1 MSFGD
6 IVSRFRRTTARAR
19 QLWIGLR
26 FNPGALSSGGGRG
39 EGGDDGFDTDADA
52 EHAEEPEEDSAEHRY
67 VPLPLSVGASWSWRL
82 LLIAAA
88 VVAVFWAFSQVTVV
102 VIPVAISFLLAAMFQ
117 PVSAVL
123 IRHGWNKSLA
133 SILVLVAGLGVVVA
147 VVYFVVVQFI
157 GGVPK
162 FAEQVTQGLSDAR
175 DWLETGPLGLDDE
188 FVASTLDNAEQ
199 NIIDWV
205 QNNQETLVQSGLDIA
220 GSTAS
225 GLGNFFTGLFLVLF
239 TTYFF
244 MRDGRKIWQFLTAM
258 MPPAGREPM
267 RYAGAAGWST
277 LVQYMRTMII
287 VAAVDAIA
295 IGFWL
300 WVLDVPLWLPL
311 TTLIFLGAFIP
322 IVGATVSG
330 AIAVVVALVGHPNGL
345 FTALVVLAVVLL
357 VQQLES
363 NLLQPVLMSRA
374 VKLHPLAI
382 VLAVTGGGFTFGII
396 GALVAVPLLA
406 IVNGTV
412 RALHRY
418 RVRQRELEAEATA
431 EDEEADEESEEPV
444 AKR

>member
-1 MSFGD
+1 M
-6 IVSRFRRTTARAR
+6 SRFRRTTARAR

-26 FNPGALSSGGGRG
+26 LNPQAGRARALR
-39 EGGDDGFDTDADA
+39 GDDAPGDRDAEDADDLP
-52 EHAEEPEEDSAEHRY
+52 PEDDDIDDGPPEHRY
-67 VPLPLSVGASWSWRL
+67 VPLSLTVGASWSWRL
-82 LLIAAA
+82 LVIAAA
-88 VVAVFWAFSQVTVV
+88 VVAVFWALSQVTVV

-117 PVSAVL
+117 PVSAWL

-133 SILVLVAGLGVVVA
+133 SLLVLIGGLGVVVA

-157 GGVPK
+157 AGIPD
-162 FAEQVTQGLSDAR
+162 FSDQVTQGLSDAR
-175 DWLETGPLGLDDE
+175 DWLETGPLGLDDQ
-188 FVASTLDNAEQ
+188 FVANALDDAEG
-199 NIIDWV
+199 NIVDWL
-205 QNNQETLVQSGLDIA
+205 QNNQEMLVQNGLSIA

-244 MRDGRKIWQFLTAM
+244 MRDGRKIWQFLTGMIPA
-258 MPPAGREPM
+258 AGRGPM
-267 RYAGAAGWST
+267 RYAGSAGWST

-295 IGFWL
+295 IGFGLWL
-300 WVLDVPLWLPL
+300 LDIPLWLPL
-311 TTLIFLGAFIP
+311 TTLIFLGAFVP

-330 AIAVVVALVGHPNGL
+330 IVAVVVALVGTDNGL
-345 FTALVVLAVVLL
+345 VNALIVLGIVLL

-406 IVNGTV
+406 IVNGTM
-412 RALHRY
+412 RALHHY
-418 RVRQRELEAEATA
+418 RLRQREIEAEETA
-431 EDEEADEESEEPV
+431 EDSGGAPSKDGEETVEQ
-444 AKR
+444 R

>member
-1 MSFGD
+1 M
-6 IVSRFRRTTARAR
+6 SRFRRTTARAR

-26 FNPGALSSGGGRG
+26 FNPHVQRAGNGDGNGGAL
-39 EGGDDGFDTDADA
+39 EAGD
-52 EHAEEPEEDSAEHRY
+52 AEEPPAEEADEGSPEHRY
-67 VPLPLSVGASWSWRL
+67 VPLSLTVGASWSWRL
-82 LLIAAA
+82 LIIAAA
-88 VVAVFWAFSQVTVV
+88 VAGVFWLLSQVTVV

-117 PVSAVL
+117 PVSAWM
-123 IRHGWNKSLA
+123 IRHGWNKSIA
-133 SILVLVAGLGVVVA
+133 SLLVLIGGLGVVVA

-157 GGVPK
+157 DGIPR
-162 FAEQVTQGLSDAR
+162 FAEQVTEGLTSAR

-188 FVASTLDNAEQ
+188 FVANALDDAEG
-199 NIIDWV
+199 NIVEWL
-205 QNNQETLVQSGLDIA
+205 QNNQEMLVQNGLSIA

-244 MRDGRKIWQFLTAM
+244 MRDGRGIWQFVTGMIPA
-258 MPPAGREPM
+258 AGREPM

-330 AIAVVVALVGHPNGL
+330 AVAVVVALIGHPNGL
-345 FTALVVLAVVLL
+345 ITALIVLGVVLA

-418 RVRQRELEAEATA
+418 RVRQREAEAEET
-431 EDEEADEESEEPV
+431 ADEETPEDVDEEPV
-444 AKR
+444 EQR

>member
-1 MSFGD
+1 
-6 IVSRFRRTTARAR
+6 VSRFRRTTARAR

-26 FNPGALSSGGGRG
+26 FNPHAQRAVIGG
-39 EGGDDGFDTDADA
+39 EDPYD
-52 EHAEEPEEDSAEHRY
+52 EEEDEERPAGADENVSPEHRY
-67 VPLPLSVGASWSWRL
+67 VPLSLIVGASWSWRML
-82 LLIAAA
+82 VIAAA
-88 VVAVFWAFSQVTVV
+88 VVGVFWLLMQVTVV
-102 VIPVAISFLLAAMFQ
+102 VVPVAIAFLLAAMFE
-117 PVSAVL
+117 PISSWL

-133 SILVLVAGLGVVVA
+133 SLLVLIGGLGVVVA

-157 GGVPK
+157 AGVPG
-162 FAEQVTQGLSDAR
+162 FAEQVTRGLSDAR

-188 FVASTLDNAEQ
+188 FVTNSLDNAEQ
-199 NIIDWV
+199 NILTWI

-244 MRDGRKIWQFLTAM
+244 MRDGRKIWLFLTGM
-258 MPPAGREPM
+258 IPVAGREPM
-267 RYAGAAGWST
+267 RYAGSAGWST

-300 WVLDVPLWLPL
+300 WVLDIPLWLPL

-330 AIAVVVALVGHPNGL
+330 AVAVVVALVGTPNGL
-345 FTALVVLAVVLL
+345 VNALIVLGIVLA

-382 VLAVTGGGFTFGII
+382 VLGVTGGGFTFGII

-412 RALHRY
+412 RALHRH
-418 RVRQRELEAEATA
+418 RVRQRGAEAEEEAA
-431 EDEEADEESEEPV
+431 EDETPAEVDEEEPV
-444 AKR
+444 EQS